1 MEDEENKS
9 YGAQHHSAASIQ
21 MYFPHQ
27 QCRRHLNP
35 PPPPTRL
42 SSPQRVGKRGLCMPC
57 SLDQMLQFTPIK
69 GGRFK
74 SPDWVSIP
82 LLVIAH
88 SIFKFQQP
96 LCESGKQAVLISETQ
111 AFLGSAAGV
120 SASGLMLN
128 WLTGQ

>member
-1 MEDEENKS
+1 MVPS
-9 YGAQHHSAASIQ
+9 TIQ
-21 MYFPHQ
+21 QPAFKCIFPTT
-27 QCRRHLNP
+27 NVDVISTP
-35 PPPPTRL
+35 PRL
-42 SSPQRVGKRGLCMPC
+42 SSPQRAGKRGLCMPC

-96 LCESGKQAVLISETQ
+96 LCESGKQAVLISERQ